1 MAKATCAVPR
11 RDAGDLPQGLRLFRR
26 AFQPGDRRDTGAQA
40 GHRAIACA
48 SRAGH
53 QRYAG
58 APGARDTCAAL
69 PESQNR
75 RDGGAPNQRHCARH
89 AAATR
94 RDEECHDVFRA
105 DGSLGANTRSRF
117 GTNAM
122 NPGDF
127 RVAWEIMKWPF
138 AACLILPPLLVYLG
152 LHVVRREVIFVD
164 LALAQV
170 ATLGT
175 CVALL
180 LGYHF
185 EDRITF
191 WMSLGVTFL
200 GAAFF
205 SWSRASRKQHVPQEA
220 IIGITFVVAAAGVIL
235 LLSRVAGGKE
245 ELEHLLT
252 GDILNATKG
261 EIGQR
266 TLLFAVLGGFYA
278 AFHQRFVLI
287 SSDPEKAFAS
297 GIRVRLWDFL
307 FYAAFALVV
316 VSFVRL
322 AGVLLT
328 FAYLIV
334 PAVCGTMLAQQW
346 MKRLAIGW
354 GVAAAASLLGLWTSY
369 QMDLPTGAAIVCASG
384 VLLAVVSVF
393 AALRRA

>member
-1 MAKATCAVPR
+1 MST
-11 RDAGDLPQGLRLFRR
+11 DLQ
-26 AFQPGDRRDTGAQA
+26 
-40 GHRAIACA
+40 
-48 SRAGH
+48 
-53 QRYAG
+53 
-58 APGARDTCAAL
+58 
-69 PESQNR
+69 
-75 RDGGAPNQRHCARH
+75 
-89 AAATR
+89 
-94 RDEECHDVFRA
+94 V
-105 DGSLGANTRSRF
+105 
-117 GTNAM
+117 
-122 NPGDF
+122 
-127 RVAWEIMKWPF
+127 VWEVMKWPL
-138 AACLILPPLLVYLG
+138 AACLLFPPLLVYLG
-152 LHVVRREVIFVD
+152 LHVVKREVIFVD

-180 LGYHF
+180 MGYHF
-185 EDRITF
+185 DDRTTF
-191 WMSLGVTFL
+191 WISLLVTFL

-205 SWSRASRKQHVPQEA
+205 SWSRSTEKADVPQEA

-252 GDILNATKG
+252 GDILNVTVG

-266 TLLFAVLGGFYA
+266 VLVFAALGAFYA
-278 AFHQRFVLI
+278 AYHKRFVLI
-287 SSDPEKAFAS
+287 SSAPEQAFAE

-346 MKRLAIGW
+346 IKRLAIGW
-354 GVAAAASLLGLWTSY
+354 VVSALASLLGLWVSY
-369 QMDLPTGAAIVCASG
+369 RLDLPTGAAIVCTSG
-384 VLLAVVSVF
+384 VLLALVGTF
-393 AALRRA
+393 GALRRA